1 MCGGWCAG
9 LKLQGA
15 TYSDNK
21 LSLSHTISTELPLTA
36 LHWAK
41 LTDVEKLTTTV
52 TLPVYLNFTRADL
65 IFTVDLEISG
75 HEDARR
81 FYERGVALLCA
92 E

>member
-1 MCGGWCAG
+1 

-15 TYSDNK
+15 TCSDNK

-65 IFTVDLEISG
+65 HLHGGPRDLG
-75 HEDARR
+75 ARGRAR